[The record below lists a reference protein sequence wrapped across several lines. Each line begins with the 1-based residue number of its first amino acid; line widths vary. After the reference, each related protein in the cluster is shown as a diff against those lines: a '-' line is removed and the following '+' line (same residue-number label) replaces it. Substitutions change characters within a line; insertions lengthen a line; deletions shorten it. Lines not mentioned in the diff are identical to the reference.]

1 MNSHTVSESNNHSS
15 VYSTDKRN
23 ENVTNLSQMEN
34 TGMQY
39 GVDIQFML
47 PAYTLHKYANIEF
60 NN

>member
-39 GVDIQFML
+39 GVDI
-47 PAYTLHKYANIEF
+47 
-60 NN
+60 